1 MANIKKVT
9 SVTAFST
16 GEGKRVSGT
25 YSEMTESGDLVDSNV
40 RFNFI
45 ALDEELLAHID
56 ALEKGAQ
63 AKIGGE

>member
-1 MANIKKVT
+1 MANIKKLT
-9 SVTAFST
+9 SVTVFST

-45 ALDEELLAHID
+45 ALDEELLTHIE
-56 ALEKGAQ
+56 AIESQAQ
-63 AKIGGE
+63 SKIEGE